1 MYSQQPSRTA
11 ERAEGEVCVCGGG
24 ALQPPRPKM
33 ILTLKDREGR
43 VPGTSSPACSES
55 SRTLQTDELMP
66 GENRNVFE
74 EASLA
79 A

>member
-1 MYSQQPSRTA
+1 MAEAPCTMCTHSSLPGQPR
-11 ERAEGEVCVCGGG
+11 GLKVKWGGG
-24 ALQPPRPKM
+24 ALQM

-55 SRTLQTDELMP
+55 SRTLQTDELML

>member
-1 MYSQQPSRTA
+1 
-11 ERAEGEVCVCGGG
+11 
-24 ALQPPRPKM
+24 M

-55 SRTLQTDELMP
+55 SRTLQTDELML

>member
-1 MYSQQPSRTA
+1 MK
-11 ERAEGEVCVCGGG
+11 GG

-55 SRTLQTDELMP
+55 SRTLQTDELML